1 MEHRIDFTLKPETIE
16 NLQAFA
22 ELLKKDV
29 SWILENALEEYF
41 AKVEKE
47 LLEKSMADENAM
59 TNLDYDEFWEG
70 VDFDD

>member
-1 MEHRIDFTLKPETIE
+1 MENRIDFTLKPETIE

-41 AKVEKE
+41 AKVQKE

>member
-29 SWILENALEEYF
+29 SWVLENALEEYF

>member
-22 ELLKKDV
+22 KLLKKDV
-29 SWILENALEEYF
+29 SWVLENALEEYF

>member
-1 MEHRIDFTLKPETIE
+1 MSNRIDFTLKPETIE

-29 SWILENALEEYF
+29 SWVLENALEEYF
-41 AKVEKE
+41 AKVQKE

-59 TNLDYDEFWEG
+59 TNLDYDEFWDG

>member
-1 MEHRIDFTLKPETIE
+1 MENRLDFTLKPETIE

-29 SWILENALEEYF
+29 SWVLENALEEYF
-41 AKVEKE
+41 AKVQKE